1 MFEQRI
7 LVQVARPLKM
17 PNSQAAILF
26 HVSPAFDDLRVI
38 FFLMSVP
45 NVKVVSAMA
54 GEAAL
59 GTADDYGSSKTIAT
73 IAHCMM
79 IKLCP

>member
-1 MFEQRI
+1 MFEQWI
-7 LVQVARPLKM
+7 LVQGANPLKM

-54 GEAAL
+54 G
-59 GTADDYGSSKTIAT
+59 DDYGSSKTIAT